1 MAVETS
7 MYIKYSGSSSGS
19 SSRGDNMSRVIA
31 VGVVLEIVGIR
42 VVVMIV

>member
-7 MYIKYSGSSSGS
+7 MYIKYSGSSSG